1 MAIAVLV
8 GAGCAGPDSR
18 GPQLSADDVAAE
30 KRRQEI
36 AHLRDYYAQLHRL
49 DRVAFRIRVAN
60 RESCGTWVAPQ
71 LGMLAVSPQSLPRR
85 MKSFSSE
92 ALDLS
97 WDRPTVISVA
107 DGSPAAIA
115 GIAAGDEIVSFD
127 GERVPLARPRLWI
140 AERLQD
146 KGPSNGEAPID
157 VIVRRHGEQRTLT
170 VRPVSGCAIP
180 VQLQIDPEPGAFTD
194 FRRIV
199 IQSGMLRLTPT
210 DADLATVLGHE
221 LAHVTMGHYRKKT
234 QNMIVGTALGAVV
247 DGGLMMGTVN
257 SGGLFTRYLQ
267 RAGLMA
273 FSIAFEREAD
283 YVGAYYAARA
293 GYDISGAAQVWRAL
307 SLESPA
313 SIRLGST
320 HPTTPERFIFMQKV
334 AAEIADKQS
343 RQIPLVPELTVGQAS
358 VAAATDAA
366 ADD

>member
-85 MKSFSSE
+85 IKSLSSE

-115 GIAAGDEIVSFD
+115 GIASGDELVSFD
-127 GERVPLARPRLWI
+127 GQRVPVARPRLWI
-140 AERLQD
+140 AERLQA
-146 KGPSNGEAPID
+146 NGDAPID
-157 VIVRRHGEQRTLT
+157 VVLQRRGEQRTVT

-180 VQLQIDPEPGAFTD
+180 IQLQINPDPGAFTD

-199 IQSGMLRLTPT
+199 IQSGMLRLTPA
-210 DADLATVLGHE
+210 DADLAIVLGHE
-221 LAHVTMGHYRKKT
+221 LAHVTMGHYRKKV
-234 QNMIVGTALGAVV
+234 QNMIVGTAIGAVV

-257 SGGLFTRYLQ
+257 SGGLFTRHLQ

-320 HPTTPERFIFMQKV
+320 HPTTPERFVFMQKV

-343 RQIPLVPELTVGQAS
+343 RQLPLVPELAANQIN
-358 VAAATDAA
+358 VATTTNA
-366 ADD
+366 ADDEDD